1 MRNNGMTALSGFR
14 LDLVVRF
21 WDNHEILGYIK
32 YSNILIG
39 LNKC

>member
-1 MRNNGMTALSGFR
+1 MAWTALSGFR

-21 WDNHEILGYIK
+21 WDNGHEILGYIK
-32 YSNILIG
+32 YSNILSS